1 MVSVSSQRSLA
12 SNGPHESPTIRCRRR
27 TTCESLAGTGRSSW
41 HHDNP
46 STTSLPCSVVDNP
59 QWNHGPS
66 LKMEN
71 GWHDPRTIL
80 LQHKQYLTVAKSI
93 RHIFQERGL
102 HIGEYCRTLDKPMAS
117 LSTCIWAFVM
127 NGNLAKSCQFF
138 FKSLCAL
145 FNGIA
150 KVTVVRDSFPIQL

>member
-1 MVSVSSQRSLA
+1 MQGCRRTQFAKQKGAQTSAMVSVSSQRSLA

-27 TTCESLAGTGRSSW
+27 TTRVSLAGTGRSSW

-46 STTSLPCSVVDNP
+46 CTTSLPCSVVDNR

-102 HIGEYCRTLDKPMAS
+102 HIIVNIVGLSISQWLPCPLAS
-117 LSTCIWAFVM
+117 GPLS
-127 NGNLAKSCQFF
+127 
-138 FKSLCAL
+138 
-145 FNGIA
+145 
-150 KVTVVRDSFPIQL
+150 